1 MAQSL
6 ELAIDLMSISSTPV
20 RVLLA
25 LALGILLGLL
35 YGWLIRPVE
44 YVNTTPNS
52 LRADYRTDYVLMVAE
67 TTTRPQDLDQ
77 AQRRLGALGPQA
89 PADIVQQALD
99 YAKAN
104 HFSTQD
110 IDKLQA
116 LQKAF
121 ESVKA
126 SPEIGGP

>member
-1 MAQSL
+1 M
-6 ELAIDLMSISSTPV
+6 SSTPV

-67 TTTRPQDLDQ
+67 TTTRPQDLSE

-89 PADIVQQALD
+89 PVDIVQQALD
-99 YAKAN
+99 YAEAK